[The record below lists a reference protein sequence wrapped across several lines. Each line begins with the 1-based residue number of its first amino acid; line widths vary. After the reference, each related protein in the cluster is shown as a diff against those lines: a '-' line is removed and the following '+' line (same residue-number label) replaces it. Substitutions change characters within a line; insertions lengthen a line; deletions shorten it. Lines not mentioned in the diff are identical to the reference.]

1 MCHNIIEERRQEEGQ
16 STSMNR
22 NRKKRGDAP
31 QKMTS
36 LRIFLRR
43 QMVRMMIDFTPFQIP
58 GSALCDADLNQELK
72 SVSGC
77 GMQDWV
83 AR

>member
-1 MCHNIIEERRQEEGQ
+1 
-16 STSMNR
+16 
-22 NRKKRGDAP
+22 
-31 QKMTS
+31 
-36 LRIFLRR
+36 
-43 QMVRMMIDFTPFQIP
+43 MVRMMIDLTPFQIP